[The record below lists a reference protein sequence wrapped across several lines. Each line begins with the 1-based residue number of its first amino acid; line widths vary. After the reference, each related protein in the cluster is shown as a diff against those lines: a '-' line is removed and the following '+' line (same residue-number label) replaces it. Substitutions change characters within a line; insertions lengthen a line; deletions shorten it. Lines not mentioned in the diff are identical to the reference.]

1 MGSSV
6 MNYPLFYKEVVM
18 IRKAVVEDLHYIK
31 EIYNDAVRNST
42 ATFDITEKGDDFFK
56 TMFDEHSGK
65 RIFYVYEKDN
75 KAVAYVT
82 LSKFSHRDAYDTTV
96 ELSVYVNKDYRHQHI
111 ATELMEFAINFAK
124 ECNGIYTIV
133 SLITDENKES
143 IHLHKKYGFQFCGK
157 IKKAGVKFN
166 RDLNV
171 DIYQLIF

>member
-1 MGSSV
+1 
-6 MNYPLFYKEVVM
+6 
-18 IRKAVVEDLHYIK
+18 
-31 EIYNDAVRNST
+31 
-42 ATFDITEKGDDFFK
+42 
-56 TMFDEHSGK
+56 MFDEHSGK

-124 ECNGIYTIV
+124 ECNDIYTIV
-133 SLITDENKES
+133 SLITDENTES
-143 IHLHKKYGFQFCGK
+143 IHLHKKYGFRFCGK

-171 DIYQLIF
+171 DIYQLIFK